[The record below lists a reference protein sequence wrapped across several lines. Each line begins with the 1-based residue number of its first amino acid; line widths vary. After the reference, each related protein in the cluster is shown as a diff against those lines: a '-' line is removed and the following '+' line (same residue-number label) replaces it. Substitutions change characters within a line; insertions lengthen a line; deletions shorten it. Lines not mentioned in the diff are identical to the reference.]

1 MNKKIGVIGHFAYG
15 FDLCDGQTVKTR
27 NVAMLLEK
35 YGYAPSVKV
44 DTYLFKLKKIS
55 KKVKLLLDTL
65 RCMFTCKHIFLLVSV
80 NGMNFYLPFIYH
92 LNKLMKRQVYHYI
105 IGSELL
111 GMVDEN
117 PGLVK
122 YLNAINVN
130 WFEYDGGTRRLKNKG
145 VQNAETLPNFKLID
159 PVAEVIPYKNEKYR
173 FCTFSRVMAEKGI
186 TDAIET
192 VKAIND
198 EAGACIATLDVY
210 GPVDK
215 AYEDAFA
222 QLLEENKD
230 CVCYKGVAASDQ
242 SVNILK
248 DYYALLFPTYW
259 VGEGVPGTIIDAF
272 AAGIPVI
279 ASDWNANRELI
290 ENDCQGY
297 IYPNDKMK
305 TLKDAVLWSIRNP
318 QEMAEMRY
326 NSRAEFEKYMP
337 ESIMQKIIER
347 MQRSS
352 GKV

>member
-1 MNKKIGVIGHFAYG
+1 MNKRIGIIGHFAYG

-35 YGYAPSVKV
+35 YGYMPSIKV

-80 NGMNFYLPFIYH
+80 NGMNFYLPFIYY
-92 LNKLMKRQVYHYI
+92 LNKITKRRVYHYV
-105 IGSELL
+105 IGSELI

-117 PGLVK
+117 SMLVK

-130 WFEYDGGTRRLKNKG
+130 WFEYDSGTQHLKNKG
-145 VQNAETLPNFKLID
+145 VKNAVTLPNFKMID
-159 PVAEVIPYKNEKYR
+159 PVAEVVPYKNEKYK

-186 TDAIET
+186 TDAIKT
-192 VKAIND
+192 VKEIND
-198 EAGACIATLDVY
+198 EADTCIATLDIY
-210 GPVDK
+210 GPVDN
-215 AYEDAFA
+215 AYENTFT

-230 CVCYKGVAASDQ
+230 CVCYKGVADSNS

-248 DYYALLFPTYW
+248 NYYALLFPTYW

-279 ASDWNANRELI
+279 ASDWNANSELI
-290 ENDCQGY
+290 KNNCQGY
-297 IYPNDKMK
+297 IYPNEKMK
-305 TLKDAVLWSIRNP
+305 NLKDAMLCSIQNP
-318 QEMAEMRY
+318 REMAEMRY
-326 NSRAEFEKYMP
+326 NSRAEFVKYMP
-337 ESIMQKIIER
+337 ESIMERIIER
-347 MQRSS
+347 MQRS
-352 GKV
+352 